1 MTKWD
6 ETKMPGES
14 LSAVVERGLK
24 LSHVTIGQEV
34 PSDIAVADAMEL
46 ARAAFDVSVEARR

>member
-1 MTKWD
+1 
-6 ETKMPGES
+6 
-14 LSAVVERGLK
+14 LK

-46 ARAAFDVSVEARR
+46 ARAAFDVGVEARR